1 MKSLASFTWKRV
13 DKGLW
18 QANIEHN
25 SSENRLGT
33 LENSGTDLKIEPTT
47 NPNWKNMKHAKKR

>member
-1 MKSLASFTWKRV
+1 MKSLASLTWKRV

-18 QANIEHN
+18 QTNIEHIN
-25 SSENRLGT
+25 SENRLGT
-33 LENSGTDLKIEPTT
+33 LENSGTNLKIEPTM